1 MISNAAA
8 PIRLVLAA
16 AAALAVAGCATS
28 QDASYQSPY
37 GPRPSNPLPNV
48 PGGGLWNPAPLRMA
62 GVGAGTLIMRLPG
75 PDWQQNTTPA
85 STSPDLPSPA
95 AVAQREAELAAIRA
109 GHASAMDAR
118 LVRERR
124 SRLD

>member
-1 MISNAAA
+1 MTSSPAA
-8 PIRLVLAA
+8 PIRLAFAA
-16 AAALAVAGCATS
+16 AAVLAFAGCGTS
-28 QDASYQSPY
+28 QDANYQSPY

-48 PGGGLWNPAPLRMA
+48 PGGGLWNPAPPRMA
-62 GVGAGTLIMRLPG
+62 GVGTSSLISRLPG
-75 PDWQQNTTPA
+75 PDWRPNATPA
-85 STSPDLPSPA
+85 STSPDLPTPA

-109 GHASAMDAR
+109 GHAGEMDAR